1 MHREFPFSIC
11 SGSSSCFRCDFK
23 VWEIVVLI
31 ANLLRIHF
39 PSIKMTMRERE
50 HSNSR
55 VHKKIF
61 LHHRCDRSHSRRRYS
76 RAAQNRIRPTYLLQ
90 CGTSNVPLNFFVFS
104 FEDTHFGMEIFGNVS

>member
-1 MHREFPFSIC
+1 
-11 SGSSSCFRCDFK
+11 
-23 VWEIVVLI
+23 
-31 ANLLRIHF
+31 
-39 PSIKMTMRERE
+39 MTMRERE